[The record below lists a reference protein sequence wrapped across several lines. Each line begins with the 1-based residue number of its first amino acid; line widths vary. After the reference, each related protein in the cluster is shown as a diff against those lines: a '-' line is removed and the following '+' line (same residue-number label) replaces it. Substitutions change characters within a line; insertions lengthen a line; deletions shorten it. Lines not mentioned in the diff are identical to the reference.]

1 MALKRTALFLALL
14 GGINW
19 GLVGAFKFDL
29 VSFVF
34 GFVPVLVPIVQI
46 IIGIA
51 ACYALFTYMV
61 K

>member
-1 MALKRTALFLALL
+1 MALKRIALFLALL

-29 VSFVF
+29 VTAIF

-51 ACYALFTYMV
+51 ACYAMFAYMV

>member
-1 MALKRTALFLALL
+1 MAVKRTALLLALL

-29 VSFVF
+29 VTFLF
-34 GFVPVLVPIVQI
+34 GFVPVLVPIIQI
-46 IIGIA
+46 IIGVA
-51 ACYALFTYMV
+51 ACYALFAYMI

>member
-1 MALKRTALFLALL
+1 MAMKRIALFLALL

-29 VSFVF
+29 VTFAF
-34 GFVPVLVPIVQI
+34 GFVPMLVPIVQI

-51 ACYALFTYMV
+51 ACYAMFAYMI

>member
-1 MALKRTALFLALL
+1 MALKRIALFLALL

-29 VSFVF
+29 VTFAF
-34 GFVPVLVPIVQI
+34 GFFPILVPIIQI

-51 ACYALFTYMV
+51 ACYALFTYMI

>member
-1 MALKRTALFLALL
+1 MALKRIALFLALL

-29 VSFVF
+29 VTAIF
-34 GFVPVLVPIVQI
+34 GFMPALVMVVQI

-51 ACYALFTYMV
+51 ACYAMFTYMV

>member
-1 MALKRTALFLALL
+1 LALL

-29 VSFVF
+29 VTFVF
-34 GFVPVLVPIVQI
+34 GFLPVLVPIVQI
-46 IIGIA
+46 VIGVA
-51 ACYALFTYMV
+51 ACYALFAYMI

>member
-1 MALKRTALFLALL
+1 MALKRIALFLALL

-29 VSFVF
+29 VTAVF
-34 GFVPVLVPIVQI
+34 GFMPVLVPIVQI
-46 IIGIA
+46 IIGVA
-51 ACYALFTYMV
+51 ACYAMFTYMV

>member
-1 MALKRTALFLALL
+1 MALKRIALFLALL

-19 GLVGAFKFDL
+19 GLVGAFRFDL
-29 VSFVF
+29 VTFVF
-34 GFVPVLVPIVQI
+34 GFFPVLVPIIQI

-51 ACYALFTYMV
+51 ACYALFAYMI